1 MEKFAVAI
9 DGPNGAGKSS
19 VARALAAKLGCV
31 YVDTGAL
38 YRAIGLHV
46 ERCGADPDS
55 AEQVAEILHD
65 AKVELRYAEEGQ
77 RVYLNGEDV
86 SGLIR
91 TPKASIY
98 ASKVSKIP
106 EVRAALLGIQRDM
119 ATHQSVVMDG
129 RDIGTV
135 VLPSAEVK
143 IFLTASPEV
152 RAKRRYLELIEK
164 GENTTLEEVLNDRI
178 WRDKNDSEREI
189 APLRP
194 AEDSVLVDTSE
205 LDFEQSVAAVE
216 KVVSERTGR

>member
-164 GENTTLEEVLNDRI
+164 GENTTLEEVLNDLI

>member
-98 ASKVSKIP
+98 ASKVSKVP

-164 GENTTLEEVLNDRI
+164 GENTTLEEVLNDLI